1 MGLVLGIRAHLRST
15 QFDIRNS
22 KPDTDLMETQ
32 QLETR
37 DMDVLRFTTAG
48 SVDDGKSTLI
58 GRLMY
63 DTQQIFEDKLEE
75 IERNTQRDDEELEL
89 ALLTDGLRAEREQGI
104 TIDVAYR
111 YFSTP
116 NRKFIIADTPGH
128 EQYTRN
134 MVTGAST
141 AELAVELIDA
151 RNGVLE
157 QTRRHGFIT
166 SLLQIPHVIVAVNK
180 MDLVGYS
187 EARFREIVA
196 EYKDFAEN
204 LDVQDIT
211 FVPISALKGDN
222 VVHHSDNMPWYG
234 GSTLLHRLE
243 TVRPEANRNQVD
255 FRFPVQT
262 TIRPHQDF
270 RGFAGQVASG
280 KIRPGEQVV
289 VLPSNRSSEVD
300 TVTTLDGDLEEAGP
314 GDSVVVTLEDEIDVS
329 RGSMIVRS
337 RNKPDVTRQLDADLC
352 WMNEEA
358 MRQDRPYVLQH
369 TTRRT
374 QAYVSKVVY
383 RTNVETFHRE
393 EADTFGLNDIG
404 RVELETADPLF
415 VDPYKINRATGS
427 FILIDPDT
435 NQTVAAGMIRGVA
448 EDVAPFGEES
458 EPQTRTEQDTSPNV
472 TWEGLSIPR
481 EERETQNDHKAAVVW
496 LTGLSGAGKSTIAK
510 AVEERL
516 FEEEIQTMMLDGDNV
531 RHGLS
536 GDLGFSPADRKENIR
551 RVGEVARLF
560 FEQGNVT
567 LCSFVS
573 PYQEDRDQARGLLP
587 EDVRDRFL
595 EVHVDCPLEVCK
607 ERDTKGLYA
616 KAERGEIANFTGVS
630 APYEEPEDPDVV
642 VRTDEDDVE
651 TCVDQILEV
660 LEARGVV

>member
-1 MGLVLGIRAHLRST
+1 METS
-15 QFDIRNS
+15 S
-22 KPDTDLMETQ
+22 METQ
-32 QLETR
+32 

-116 NRKFIIADTPGH
+116 ERKFIIADTPGH

-187 EARFREIVA
+187 EARFREIVD
-196 EYKDFAEN
+196 EYEDFAEN

-289 VLPSNRSSEVD
+289 VLPSDRSSEVD
-300 TVTTLDGDLEEAGP
+300 TITTLDGDLEEAGP

-352 WMNEEA
+352 WMNEEK

-374 QAYVSKVVY
+374 QAYVSKIVY

-404 RVELETADPLF
+404 RVEIETADPLF
-415 VDPYKINRATGS
+415 VDSYKINRATGS

-481 EERETQNDHKAAVVW
+481 EEREEQNNHKAAVVW
-496 LTGLSGAGKSTIAK
+496 LTGLSGSGKSTIAK

-516 FEEEIQTMMLDGDNV
+516 FEENVQTMMLDGDNV

-573 PYQEDRDQARGLLP
+573 PYQEDRDQARALLP
-587 EDVRDRFL
+587 EDVRERFL

-630 APYEEPEDPDVV
+630 APYEEPTDPDLVV
-642 VRTDEDDVE
+642 NTDEDDVE
-651 TCVDQILEV
+651 TCVDQIVEV
-660 LEARGVV
+660 LTARGVV